1 MSTPQTDELRRRIEQ
16 LEKSLRRWKQGTL
29 AVVLVLL
36 LGGAGV
42 FAVYSVKLRQEAAA
56 TLAAREEAEEQRR
69 RAEVNYAKAREAVQ
83 QMLTNVAG
91 RAKEAGK

>member
-1 MSTPQTDELRRRIEQ
+1 MSTPQTDDPRRRIEQ
-16 LEKSLRRWKQGTL
+16 LEKSLRRWKRGTL

-42 FAVYSVKLRQEAAA
+42 FAVYSVRLHQAAA
-56 TLAAREEAEEQRR
+56 AEKAAREEAEEQRR
-69 RAEVNYAKAREAVQ
+69 RAEVNYVKAREAVQ

-91 RAKEAGK
+91 RAKEGQK